1 MHVFP
6 FTAPTFCPDGFIGS
20 IHWQYCYKLIK
31 ENVPFSQAENKCGK
45 LGSRLLAMRGD
56 LVTTS
61 RTSRT
66 AEFDIFEEIRTYYA
80 SIDASQCKY
89 DFHIHVLYYSI
100 HIRQCGVVK
109 TT

>member
-1 MHVFP
+1 
-6 FTAPTFCPDGFIGS
+6 
-20 IHWQYCYKLIK
+20 
-31 ENVPFSQAENKCGK
+31 VPFSQAENKCGK